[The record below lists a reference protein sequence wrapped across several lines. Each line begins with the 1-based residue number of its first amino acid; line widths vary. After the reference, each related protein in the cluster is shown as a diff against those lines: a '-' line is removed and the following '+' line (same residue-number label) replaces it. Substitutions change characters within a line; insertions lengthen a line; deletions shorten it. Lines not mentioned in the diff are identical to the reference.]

1 MNDYKYIK
9 QVEENIEEDKRLIQQ
24 HCALSDVIHK
34 VSVTSDYL
42 RGLKEN
48 GTVDNMTYNDL
59 KNKIQQLSEIA
70 WRKCKCDH
78 KL

>member
-9 QVEENIEEDKRLIQQ
+9 QIEDDIEEYKELIEK

-42 RGLKEN
+42 RGLKDN
-48 GTVDNMTYNDL
+48 DTVDDITYNTL
-59 KNKIQQLSEIA
+59 KNKIQQLSDTA
-70 WRKCKCDH
+70 WRKCKCEN
-78 KL
+78 K

>member
-1 MNDYKYIK
+1 MNDYKYVK
-9 QVEENIEEDKRLIQQ
+9 QVEEDIEEYKRLIEKY
-24 HCALSDVIHK
+24 CALPDVIHK

-48 GTVDNMTYNDL
+48 GTIDDNTYNSL
-59 KNKIQQLSEIA
+59 KHNIQGLAELA

-78 KL
+78 K